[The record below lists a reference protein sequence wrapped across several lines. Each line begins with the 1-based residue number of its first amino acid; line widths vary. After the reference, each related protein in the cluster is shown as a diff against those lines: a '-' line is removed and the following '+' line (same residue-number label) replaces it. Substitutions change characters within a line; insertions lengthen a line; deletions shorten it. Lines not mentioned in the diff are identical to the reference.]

1 MVYLSMLIALEDDRV
16 FREALD
22 LCGTQL
28 GVEFFS
34 FRYSKEEM
42 KSLRAQLRS
51 LSGHPMS
58 FHGPMHTAE
67 LSEKKDSRQL
77 QESFE
82 AYRRALSLA
91 QEVGAKYMVVHTHEC
106 FVRPDEKQERMKRS
120 EENIWNLAQLARTYG
135 IRLAIENVSLPNKGV
150 PLYNEEEYIALIHRL
165 PMCAALIDLGH
176 VHCTGWC
183 LEHLC
188 EALRGRIAGFHL
200 HNNNGME
207 DQHNWIHE
215 GTMDIR
221 RMMKIIR
228 SSGEEPD
235 LILEYGDTHGKNTSD
250 LLDDLNSL

>member
-42 KSLRAQLRS
+42 KSLRARLRS

-106 FVRPDEKQERMKRS
+106 FVRPDEKQERMKQQ
-120 EENIWNLAQLARTYG
+120 ENIWNLAQLARHMASGWPSRMFLFPTRASPYTMKRN
-135 IRLAIENVSLPNKGV
+135 ISPSFTARP
-150 PLYNEEEYIALIHRL
+150 
-165 PMCAALIDLGH
+165 CAPLIDLDMFTVPAG
-176 VHCTGWC
+176 VLNT
-183 LEHLC
+183 
-188 EALRGRIAGFHL
+188 LRGLADGLQDSIFTITTAWKTNITGYMRAP
-200 HNNNGME
+200 
-207 DQHNWIHE
+207 W
-215 GTMDIR
+215 T
-221 RMMKIIR
+221 
-228 SSGEEPD
+228 SGE
-235 LILEYGDTHGKNTSD
+235 
-250 LLDDLNSL
+250 